1 MTYQLVSTIP
11 GFLYVN
17 HLNVT
22 LLLFYSDCE
31 AYNASI

>member
-1 MTYQLVSTIP
+1 MTYQSVSAIS

-17 HLNVT
+17 YLNVI